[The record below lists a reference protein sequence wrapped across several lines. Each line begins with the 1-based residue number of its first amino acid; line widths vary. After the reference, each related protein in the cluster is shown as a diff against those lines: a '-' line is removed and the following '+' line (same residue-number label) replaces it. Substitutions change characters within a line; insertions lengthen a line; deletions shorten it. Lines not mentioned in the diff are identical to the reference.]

1 MHLSKELAIPGG
13 PWRQAAALTALF
25 STFLNASGFSL
36 ERGRWKW
43 CCGWCMLCLAS
54 LDGLQ
59 SACCLVMLILF
70 LCCSVN
76 LEKAG
81 LYSQDSNPLWKGSQ
95 INVCL
100 WRKVSLYSSM
110 SLS

>member
-36 ERGRWKW
+36 ERERWK
-43 CCGWCMLCLAS
+43 CGWGMLCLAS

-59 SACCLVMLILF
+59 SACCLVTLILF
-70 LCCSVN
+70 VLFGEFGESRT
-76 LEKAG
+76 LFSG
-81 LYSQDSNPLWKGSQ
+81 
-95 INVCL
+95 
-100 WRKVSLYSSM
+100 
-110 SLS
+110 